1 MFRDGIVKYLYIA
14 NELKE
19 KIKDGE
25 YKFGETIPSE
35 NELTQLY
42 DVSRHTIREAI
53 SILVKEDFVRKEKGS
68 GTYVSF
74 DPSNNQFA
82 NGKPLIIGVIT
93 TYMSDYIFPSI
104 IRGIERELN
113 NENISLLISSTHNNY
128 SDEKNA
134 IRKMMNNEVDGL
146 IIEPTKSSY
155 FNPNTNLYLELTSKR
170 IPFIMINSTYNEFDS
185 NFVAVDDERSG
196 YIATDYLIEKG
207 HRYILAIM
215 KIDDKQ
221 GNYRL
226 KGFVKAHAE
235 HQLLFSNNSIITYE
249 TEEKENIKDKFD
261 EINFDNYT
269 AVLCYNDEIASL
281 LSIYLREKN
290 YKVPNDISIVSH
302 DDSILSQH
310 STPPITSVSHPKE
323 ELGIE
328 AAKWIVSAVRG
339 ENPEIKKK
347 LFETTIIEKNSVK
360 VIDLKEKLE

>member
-1 MFRDGIVKYLYIA
+1 MFRDGVVKYLYIA

-146 IIEPTKSSY
+146 IIEPTKSRDR
-155 FNPNTNLYLELTSKR
+155 K
-170 IPFIMINSTYNEFDS
+170 
-185 NFVAVDDERSG
+185 
-196 YIATDYLIEKG
+196 
-207 HRYILAIM
+207 
-215 KIDDKQ
+215 
-221 GNYRL
+221 
-226 KGFVKAHAE
+226 
-235 HQLLFSNNSIITYE
+235 
-249 TEEKENIKDKFD
+249 
-261 EINFDNYT
+261 
-269 AVLCYNDEIASL
+269 
-281 LSIYLREKN
+281 
-290 YKVPNDISIVSH
+290 
-302 DDSILSQH
+302 
-310 STPPITSVSHPKE
+310 SV
-323 ELGIE
+323 
-328 AAKWIVSAVRG
+328 V
-339 ENPEIKKK
+339 
-347 LFETTIIEKNSVK
+347 
-360 VIDLKEKLE
+360 